1 MRVGDLVRVKHDTTY
16 GAGEPQGI
24 GIVVRFETYSK
35 KEITGRGVP
44 IILINGRELIYGT
57 GALEVISE
65 GR

>member
-1 MRVGDLVRVKHDTTY
+1 MKVGDLVRVKYEATD
-16 GAGEPQGI
+16 GEERGV
-24 GIVVRFETYSK
+24 GIVVRFETYSP

>member
-1 MRVGDLVRVKHDTTY
+1 MKVGDLVRVKYEPTD
-16 GAGEPQGI
+16 GEERGV
-24 GIVVRFETYSK
+24 GIVVRFETYSP

-65 GR
+65 SR